1 MNYAIF
7 RSEPIYTLNDLAQIG
22 SHNKREKKA
31 YKSNPNIDL
40 SKTKDNVEL
49 VPLNMKYVKGFYEIT
64 KEYKKEHEE
73 RMKNERED
81 RRRTFRQMVDKSK
94 SVVADE
100 MIFTASHN
108 FFNDMPKEK
117 VLEWSEYCMTFVKDY
132 LGYKDE
138 QILHATLHMDEKTPH
153 IHCVVVPLIKKI
165 DKRTNTERYTIS
177 KKQYIH
183 NKEHLSELQD
193 KYYEL
198 LNLGGFALERG
209 QKHSAVEHLNMK
221 EFKRAT
227 QEVNKELT
235 NRSNKL
241 DQAITDLE
249 VKMESNKPVLFEKE
263 SIKIKKD
270 TFDSMNKV
278 IEESKK
284 ISEMKPKLDNTYK
297 AMKEQISTYS
307 KIQQENYDL
316 KDEIIDLK
324 FQNTNL
330 SNKVSILENTI
341 TVLKR
346 TIERVANFFYNLVAD
361 KLISKEKEKEMHQIL
376 GNDYKPYKEKNKD
389 DGLSL

>member
-1 MNYAIF
+1 MA
-7 RSEPIYTLNDLAQIG
+7 
-22 SHNKREKKA
+22 
-31 YKSNPNIDL
+31 
-40 SKTKDNVEL
+40 
-49 VPLNMKYVKGFYEIT
+49 
-64 KEYKKEHEE
+64 
-73 RMKNERED
+73 
-81 RRRTFRQMVDKSK
+81 
-94 SVVADE
+94 
-100 MIFTASHN
+100 
-108 FFNDMPKEK
+108 
-117 VLEWSEYCMTFVKDY
+117 FVKDY

-153 IHCVVVPLIKKI
+153 IHCVVVPLIKKF

-183 NKEHLSELQD
+183 DKEHLSKLQD
-193 KYYEL
+193 KYCEL

-227 QEVNKELT
+227 QEVKKELT
-235 NRSNKL
+235 SRSNKL

-307 KIQQENYDL
+307 KVQQENYDL
-316 KDEIIDLK
+316 KDENETLK
-324 FQNTNL
+324 FQNTKL
-330 SNKVSILENTI
+330 SNRVSILENTI

-346 TIERVANFFYNLVAD
+346 TIERVSNFFYHLVAD
-361 KLISKEKEKEMHQIL
+361 GLIPKKKEEEIHNIL
-376 GNDYKPYKEKNKD
+376 GNDYKPYKEKSRD

>member
-31 YKSNPNIDL
+31 YQSNPDIDL

-64 KEYKKEHEE
+64 KDYKKEHEE
-73 RMKNERED
+73 RMKTERDD
-81 RRRTFRQMVDKSK
+81 RKRTFRQMVDKSK

-100 MIFTASHN
+100 LVFTATHT
-108 FFNDMPKEK
+108 FFNDMSKEDIK
-117 VLEWSEYCMTFVKDY
+117 NWADRCMEFVHFG
-132 LGYKDE
+132 LGYEDN

-153 IHCVVVPLIKKI
+153 IHCVVVPLIKKF
-165 DKRTNTERYTIS
+165 DKRTSTERYTIS

-183 NKEHLSELQD
+183 DKEHLSELQD
-193 KYYEL
+193 NYCEL

-209 QKHSAVEHLNMK
+209 QKHSEVEHLNMK

-284 ISEMKPKLDNTYK
+284 ISEMKPKLDSTYK
-297 AMKEQISTYS
+297 AMKEQINTYS
-307 KIQQENYDL
+307 KVQQENYDL

-341 TVLKR
+341 KVLKR

-361 KLISKEKEKEMHQIL
+361 KLIPKEKEKEMHQIL
-376 GNDYKPYKEKNKD
+376 GNDYKPYKEKSRD

>member
-1 MNYAIF
+1 
-7 RSEPIYTLNDLAQIG
+7 
-22 SHNKREKKA
+22 
-31 YKSNPNIDL
+31 
-40 SKTKDNVEL
+40 
-49 VPLNMKYVKGFYEIT
+49 
-64 KEYKKEHEE
+64 
-73 RMKNERED
+73 
-81 RRRTFRQMVDKSK
+81 
-94 SVVADE
+94 

-108 FFNDMPKEK
+108 FFNNMPKEK
-117 VLEWSEYCMTFVKDY
+117 VLEWSEYCMAFVKDY

-153 IHCVVVPLIKKI
+153 IHCVVVPLIKKF

-183 NKEHLSELQD
+183 DKEHLSELQD
-193 KYYEL
+193 NYCEL

-209 QKHSAVEHLNMK
+209 QKHSEVEHLNMK

-249 VKMESNKPVLFEKE
+249 VKMESNKPVLFGKE

-307 KIQQENYDL
+307 KVQQENYDL
-316 KDEIIDLK
+316 KDENETLK
-324 FQNTNL
+324 FQNIKL

-346 TIERVANFFYNLVAD
+346 TIERVANFFYHLVAD
-361 KLISKEKEKEMHQIL
+361 GLISKKKEEEIHNIL
-376 GNDYKPYKEKNKD
+376 GSDYKPYKEKSKD

>member
-1 MNYAIF
+1 
-7 RSEPIYTLNDLAQIG
+7 
-22 SHNKREKKA
+22 
-31 YKSNPNIDL
+31 
-40 SKTKDNVEL
+40 
-49 VPLNMKYVKGFYEIT
+49 
-64 KEYKKEHEE
+64 
-73 RMKNERED
+73 
-81 RRRTFRQMVDKSK
+81 MVDKSK

-108 FFNDMPKEK
+108 FFNNMPKEK
-117 VLEWSEYCMTFVKDY
+117 VLEWSEYCMAFVKDY

-153 IHCVVVPLIKKI
+153 IHCVVVPLIKKF

-183 NKEHLSELQD
+183 DKEHLSELQD
-193 KYYEL
+193 KYCEL

-235 NRSNKL
+235 SRSNKL

-249 VKMESNKPVLFEKE
+249 IKMESNKPVLFEKE

-307 KIQQENYDL
+307 KVQQENYDL

-324 FQNTNL
+324 IQNTNL

-341 TVLKR
+341 KVLKR

-361 KLISKEKEKEMHQIL
+361 KLIPKEKEKEMHQIL
-376 GNDYKPYKEKNKD
+376 GNDYKPYKEKSRD